1 VLALV
6 LVVASLAGPHAS
18 LTAPPRSLVAGQA
31 WRATLVVRPA
41 PAQRVA
47 PTVLARPATGRT
59 LVFAA
64 RRASRGRYRIRLVL
78 PRAGTWRLAAR
89 VGRRSVPLRV
99 VSVKPLPPPVSPL
112 PGASAFRVCAGAAIP
127 YPQYALAVG
136 FGSAWVA
143 CVRQGEVQR
152 VSLATGKVTARI
164 PVPVAAWSITAGE
177 GAVWAAALGGSVVYR
192 INPGSNRVAAQI
204 GLETTVPY
212 LWAGGGALWVADDPG
227 RAILRV
233 NPATNQ
239 PGVRIPVGD
248 GPAGFVFDGTYVW
261 ILNHREN
268 TLDRIDPATNTVVR
282 MASALGSANT
292 SAAERIASF
301 GGSLWVTGRGLD
313 LLRVSPATGA
323 VLGQTEIGPAGVDV
337 RSDGTNLWV
346 VAYERDAE
354 VRGDP
359 VAGAVLKIAADGS
372 VISSVAPTKRLFANG
387 VIAADGQLWLL
398 DSVAGIL
405 LRLPA

>member
-1 VLALV
+1 M
-6 LVVASLAGPHAS
+6 
-18 LTAPPRSLVAGQA
+18 
-31 WRATLVVRPA
+31 
-41 PAQRVA
+41 
-47 PTVLARPATGRT
+47 
-59 LVFAA
+59 
-64 RRASRGRYRIRLVL
+64 
-78 PRAGTWRLAAR
+78 
-89 VGRRSVPLRV
+89 RV

-112 PGASAFRVCAGAAIP
+112 PGASAFRVCAGALIP

-152 VSLATGKVTARI
+152 VSLATGKVTTRI

-192 INPGSNRVAAQI
+192 INPGTNRVAAQI
-204 GLETTVPY
+204 GLDTRVPY

-227 RAILRV
+227 RAMLRV
-233 NPATNQ
+233 DPATNR
-239 PGVRIPVGD
+239 PGQRIPVGD

-268 TLDRIDPATNTVVR
+268 TLDRIDPATNAVVR
-282 MASALGSANT
+282 VASGLGPANNSAD
-292 SAAERIASF
+292 ERIASF

-313 LLRVSPATGA
+313 LLRVSPASGT
-323 VLGQTEIGPAGVDV
+323 VLGTTEIGPAGVDV

-346 VAYERDAE
+346 VVYEQAAE

-359 VAGAVLKIAADGS
+359 VAGAVLRVAANGS
-372 VISSVAPTKRLFANG
+372 VISTLAPTKRLWANG
-387 VIAADGQLWLL
+387 VAAVDGQLWVL
-398 DSVAGIL
+398 DSVAGLL

>member
-1 VLALV
+1 M
-6 LVVASLAGPHAS
+6 
-18 LTAPPRSLVAGQA
+18 TAPPRSLFAGEA
-31 WRATLVVRPA
+31 WRATLVVRPV
-41 PAQRVA
+41 PARRVA
-47 PTVLARPATGRT
+47 PKVLARAATGRT

-64 RRASRGRYRIRLVL
+64 RRTSRGRYRVRIVL

-89 VGRRSVPLRV
+89 VGRRSLPLRV

-112 PGASAFRVCAGAAIP
+112 SGASAFRVCAGAAIP

-136 FGSAWVA
+136 FGSAWIA

-192 INPGSNRVAAQI
+192 INPGTNRVAAQI
-204 GLETTVPY
+204 GLDTRVPY

-227 RAILRV
+227 RAMLRV
-233 NPATNQ
+233 DPATNR
-239 PGVRIPVGD
+239 PGQRIPVGD

-268 TLDRIDPATNTVVR
+268 TLDRIDPATNAVVR
-282 MASALGSANT
+282 VASGLGPANN

-313 LLRVSPATGA
+313 LLRVSPASGT
-323 VLGQTEIGPAGVDV
+323 VLGTTEIGPAGVDV

-346 VAYERDAE
+346 VVYEQAAE
-354 VRGDP
+354 ARGDP
-359 VAGAVLKIAADGS
+359 VAGAVLRVAANGS
-372 VISSVAPTKRLFANG
+372 VISTLAPTKRLWANG
-387 VIAADGQLWLL
+387 VAAVDGQLWVL
-398 DSVAGIL
+398 DSVAGLL

>member
-1 VLALV
+1 M
-6 LVVASLAGPHAS
+6 
-18 LTAPPRSLVAGQA
+18 
-31 WRATLVVRPA
+31 
-41 PAQRVA
+41 
-47 PTVLARPATGRT
+47 
-59 LVFAA
+59 
-64 RRASRGRYRIRLVL
+64 
-78 PRAGTWRLAAR
+78 
-89 VGRRSVPLRV
+89 PLRA

-152 VSLATGKVTARI
+152 VSLATGNVTARI

-204 GLETTVPY
+204 GLDTTVPY

-227 RAILRV
+227 RAMLRV
-233 NPATNQ
+233 DPSTNR
-239 PGVRIPVGD
+239 PGPRIPVGD

-268 TLDRIDPATNTVVR
+268 TLDRIDPATNAVVR
-282 MASALGSANT
+282 MASGLGPANT

-313 LLRVSPATGA
+313 LLRISPATGA
-323 VLGQTEIGPAGVDV
+323 VLGTTEIGPAGVDV
-337 RSDGTNLWV
+337 RSDGTNLWM
-346 VAYERDAE
+346 VAYEQAAE

-398 DSVAGIL
+398 DSVAGLL

>member
-1 VLALV
+1 M
-6 LVVASLAGPHAS
+6 
-18 LTAPPRSLVAGQA
+18 
-31 WRATLVVRPA
+31 
-41 PAQRVA
+41 
-47 PTVLARPATGRT
+47 
-59 LVFAA
+59 LVFSA
-64 RRASRGRYRIRLVL
+64 RRTSRGRYRVRIVL

-99 VSVKPLPPPVSPL
+99 VSVKPLPPVSPL
-112 PGASAFRVCAGAAIP
+112 PGASAFRVCAGASIP

-136 FGSAWVA
+136 FGSAWIA
-143 CVRQGEVQR
+143 CVRLGEVQR

-164 PVPVAAWSITAGE
+164 PVPAPVWTITAGE

-204 GLETTVPY
+204 GLDSTVPY

-233 NPATNQ
+233 NPATNG
-239 PGVRIPVGD
+239 PGARIPVGD

-268 TLDRIDPATNTVVR
+268 TLDRIDPATNAVVR
-282 MASALGSANT
+282 MASGLGPANT
-292 SAAERIASF
+292 SATERIATF

-323 VLGQTEIGPAGVDV
+323 GLGTTEIGPAGVDV
-337 RSDGTNLWV
+337 RSDGTSLWV
-346 VAYERDAE
+346 VAYEQAAE

-359 VAGAVLKIAADGS
+359 VAGAVLKVAADGS
-372 VISSVAPTKRLFANG
+372 VISSVAPTKRLWANG
-387 VIAADGQLWLL
+387 VVAVDGHLWLL
-398 DSVAGIL
+398 DSVAGLL

>member
-1 VLALV
+1 
-6 LVVASLAGPHAS
+6 
-18 LTAPPRSLVAGQA
+18 
-31 WRATLVVRPA
+31 
-41 PAQRVA
+41 
-47 PTVLARPATGRT
+47 VLARPATGRT

-64 RRASRGRYRIRLVL
+64 RRTSRGRYRVRIVL
-78 PRAGTWRLAAR
+78 PRAGTWRLAAL
-89 VGRRSVPLRV
+89 VGRRSLPLRA

-136 FGSAWVA
+136 FGSAWIA

-164 PVPVAAWSITAGE
+164 PVPAPVWTIAAGE
-177 GAVWAAALGGSVVYR
+177 GAVWAVPLGGSTVYR

-204 GLETTVPY
+204 GLDTTVPY

-227 RAILRV
+227 RAMLRV
-233 NPATNQ
+233 DPATNR
-239 PGVRIPVGD
+239 PGLRIPVGD
-248 GPAGFVFDGTYVW
+248 GPAGFVFDGAHVW

-268 TLDRIDPATNTVVR
+268 TLDRIDPATNAVVR
-282 MASALGSANT
+282 MASGLGPADT
-292 SAAERIASF
+292 SAAERIAAF

-313 LLRVSPATGA
+313 LLRISPATGA
-323 VLGQTEIGPAGVDV
+323 VLGRTEIGPAGVDV

-346 VAYERDAE
+346 VAYEQAAE

-372 VISSVAPTKRLFANG
+372 VTSSVAPTKRLFANG
-387 VIAADGQLWLL
+387 VAAADGQLWVL
-398 DSVAGIL
+398 DSVAGLL